1 MKNLES
7 DTYKNGVSLVIP
19 VYNEEETL
27 GVIIRTAKRADHIE
41 EVIVVDD
48 GSTDKSREIAKREGA
63 RVVAHSI
70 NQGKGKALQSGV
82 AHSSADYVLFMDA
95 DIRNIADVN
104 TKTEKVYLN
113 PKKLNLLTEP
123 LVHNKADMVKANFS
137 RYSGRVTELV
147 AKPLIR
153 MFFPE
158 IKFNQPLAGE
168 YGLAIE
174 LLEEIQLEDGW
185 GVDSGLLIDTIMQG
199 LKVREVFIGYRD
211 HPMKPLLELT
221 DMSYQVASAIL
232 NRAIKYGR
240 LDDKTKIPKLDEMEP
255 QSRSTV

>member
-7 DTYKNGVSLVIP
+7 GTYQNGVSLVIP

-27 GVIIRTAKRADHIE
+27 GVIIRTAKKADQIE
-41 EVIVVDD
+41 EIIVVDD
-48 GSTDKSREIAKREGA
+48 GSTDNSREIAKQEGA
-63 RVVAHSI
+63 KVVAHST

-82 AHSSADYVLFMDA
+82 ANSSGKYVLFMDA
-95 DIRNIADVN
+95 DIRNIADVD
-104 TKTEKVYLN
+104 TKAEKIYLN

-123 LVHNKADMVKANFS
+123 LINNKVDMVKASFS

-168 YGLAIE
+168 YGMTIKH
-174 LLEEIQLEDGW
+174 LEEIKLEDGW
-185 GVDSGLLIDTIMQG
+185 GVDSGLLIDAFMQG

-240 LDDKTKIPKLDEMEP
+240 LDHNTKIPELDETES

>member
-1 MKNLES
+1 MKCLES
-7 DTYKNGVSLVIP
+7 ATYQNGVSLVIP

-27 GVIIRTAKRADHIE
+27 GVIVRTAKKADHIE
-41 EVIVVDD
+41 EIIVVDD
-48 GSTDKSREIAKREGA
+48 GSTDKSREIAKQEGA
-63 RVVAHSI
+63 RVVAHPI
-70 NQGKGKALQSGV
+70 NQGKGKALQSGI
-82 AHSSADYVLFMDA
+82 AHSSAKYVLFMDA
-95 DIRNIADVN
+95 DIRNIAEVN
-104 TKTEKVYLN
+104 TKTEKTYLN

-123 LVHNKADMVKANFS
+123 LIHNKADMVKANFS
-137 RYSGRVTELV
+137 RYRGRVTELV
-147 AKPLIR
+147 ARPLIK

-158 IKFNQPLAGE
+158 IKFKQPLAGE

-174 LLEEIQLEDGW
+174 HLEEIKLEDGW
-185 GVDSGLLIDTIMQG
+185 GVDSGLLIDAIMHG

-240 LDDKTKIPKLDEMEP
+240 LDNKTNIPELDEIEA
-255 QSRSTV
+255 QYKRKV